1 MASATL
7 IVGLGNPG
15 PEYALTRHNMGF
27 WAIDRLAGALRI
39 RVDTPAGHS
48 LVGRAQIRGWRVILA
63 KPQTFMNLSGKAVRA
78 LLKSEGL
85 GPEDLILVHDDMDI
99 ALGRV
104 KLNTTGGD
112 AGHNGVASVLEH
124 LATGD
129 FRRLRIGLGRPP
141 RDVEGA
147 DWVLSP
153 FEESELEAAE
163 AAAGEAADRVA
174 ELIRSRR

>member
-1 MASATL
+1 MASSTL
-7 IVGLGNPG
+7 VVGLGNPG
-15 PEYALTRHNMGF
+15 PEYALTRHNVGF

-39 RVDTPAGHS
+39 RVDAPAGHS
-48 LVGRAQIRGWRVILA
+48 LVGRGQIRGWRVILA
-63 KPQTFMNLSGKAVRA
+63 KPQIFMNLSGKAVRA

-85 GPEDLILVHDDMDI
+85 GPEDLILMHDDMDI

-112 AGHNGVASVLEH
+112 AGHNGVSSVLEH

-141 RDVEGA
+141 HNVEGA

-153 FEESELEAAE
+153 FEESEREAAE

-174 ELIRSRR
+174 ELIRTRR